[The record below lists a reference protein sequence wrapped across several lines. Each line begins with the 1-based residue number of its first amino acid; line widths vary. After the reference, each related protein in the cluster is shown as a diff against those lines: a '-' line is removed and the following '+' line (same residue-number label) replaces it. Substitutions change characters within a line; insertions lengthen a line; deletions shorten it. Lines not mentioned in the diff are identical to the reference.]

1 MGLFSWEFTERLFLA
16 EDKHFVGPDCVS
28 VPAAASEARQRDSFV
43 TVGEPD
49 VIELLTKEV
58 DYQPSLIP
66 YQYSRYKDFVQPNI
80 SQVLRVL
87 KFQCCYVG

>member
-1 MGLFSWEFTERLFLA
+1 MGLFPWEFTERLFLA

-66 YQYSRYKDFVQPNI
+66 YQYSRYKDFV
-80 SQVLRVL
+80 
-87 KFQCCYVG
+87 

>member
-1 MGLFSWEFTERLFLA
+1 M
-16 EDKHFVGPDCVS
+16 VGPDCVS

-66 YQYSRYKDFVQPNI
+66 YQYSRYKDFV
-80 SQVLRVL
+80 
-87 KFQCCYVG
+87 